1 MIAIAFI
8 AALFCNGIYISM
20 RSGMILG
27 WLWQWSELNLP
38 EWMKKPVSHCV
49 YCMASVWGGPVV
61 VALTWWSGYPI
72 WYVPIILPMVVYL
85 NGLLNAILSNVEE
98 VN

>member
-1 MIAIAFI
+1 
-8 AALFCNGIYISM
+8 M

-38 EWMKKPVSHCV
+38 EWMKKPVSHCI

-61 VALTWWSGYPI
+61 VALTWWSGYPT

-85 NGLLNAILSNVEE
+85 NGLLNAILTNAEE

>member
-1 MIAIAFI
+1 
-8 AALFCNGIYISM
+8 
-20 RSGMILG
+20 
-27 WLWQWSELNLP
+27 
-38 EWMKKPVSHCV
+38 
-49 YCMASVWGGPVV
+49 MASVWGGPVV

-98 VN
+98 AN